1 MVKKV
6 SLAIAVGKKCIE
18 RTAFKGGCEKLNL
31 RCPFGVYI
39 LKLFPSFTL
48 RPIGVGVEKTV
59 GESWRCTDCIMRQRS
74 PRCFY

>member
-1 MVKKV
+1 MNMVKKV

-39 LKLFPSFTL
+39 LKLFPLSL
-48 RPIGVGVEKTV
+48 
-59 GESWRCTDCIMRQRS
+59 
-74 PRCFY
+74 